1 MKITQS
7 KTKKMVAKLTV
18 EVKESDYLDKVS
30 DILKKYRKD
39 AVVPGFRKGKTPMSI
54 IEKQYKSSIVVDEV
68 NKLLQ
73 DNLYKHI
80 TDNKIR
86 VLGSPL
92 PLEGNDVD
100 WVNHTDYT
108 FEYEI
113 GLAPDFD
120 VKISKKDKLN
130 YYNIK
135 ADKKLVDNYCNDI
148 AKRYGKMSNPSE
160 SKGGDLVYCAI
171 SQLDENGEVMIN
183 GISNEA
189 TVSIDTIKEK
199 KYQKKFIGLKA
210 EDKLELKV
218 LDVFKNQT
226 DLAAMLKIEQAQLL
240 NLSLDNFE
248 FKVKRINRLAPAEL
262 NKELFDKVYTEGKIS
277 TVKEFKQKITEEAEN
292 SFVVES
298 DRMLKND
305 VVLYLVGKIK
315 LDLPDEFL
323 MKWLVK
329 SSEKPITMDQVKVDY
344 PQYSK
349 SLKWQLIEN
358 KFLEDNKV
366 EINNDDLLG
375 FTKSLVQKQMQQYG
389 QATADEKQILD
400 IAENILKNEDERK
413 KISNQLFDEKTLV
426 VYKEIFKLIEKP
438 ISYDDFVKLATEK

>member
-1 MKITQS
+1 M
-7 KTKKMVAKLTV
+7 
-18 EVKESDYLDKVS
+18 
-30 DILKKYRKD
+30 
-39 AVVPGFRKGKTPMSI
+39 
-54 IEKQYKSSIVVDEV
+54 
-68 NKLLQ
+68 
-73 DNLYKHI
+73 
-80 TDNKIR
+80 
-86 VLGSPL
+86 
-92 PLEGNDVD
+92 
-100 WVNHTDYT
+100 
-108 FEYEI
+108 
-113 GLAPDFD
+113 
-120 VKISKKDKLN
+120 SKKDKLN

-160 SKGGDLVYCAI
+160 SKSGDLVYCAI

-305 VVLYLVGKIK
+305 VVLYLVDKIK

-329 SSEKPITMDQVKVDY
+329 SSEKPITIDQVKVDY

-358 KFLEDNKV
+358 KVLEDNKV
-366 EINNDDLLG
+366 EINNDDLLE

-400 IAENILKNEDERK
+400 ISENILKNEDERK

>member
-54 IEKQYKSSIVVDEV
+54 IEKQYKNSIVVDEV

-80 TDNKIR
+80 TNNKIR

-92 PLEGNDVD
+92 PLEKNEVD

-120 VKISKKDKLN
+120 VKVSKKDKLN

-160 SKGGDLVYCAI
+160 SKAGDLVYCAI

-189 TVSIDTIKEK
+189 TVSIDTIKET

-305 VVLYLVGKIK
+305 VVLYLVDKIK

-358 KFLEDNKV
+358 KVLEDNKV
-366 EINNDDLLG
+366 EINNDDLLE

-400 IAENILKNEDERK
+400 ISENILKNEDERK